1 MRTTVVLA
9 NLLAA
14 GCLTAAGPQ
23 AGLPFYQQEKNGC
36 GAASVAMVMSYWGSE
51 TPAPRAIYDR
61 LYLPEEKGIRLADMK
76 RYLEEAGFR
85 AFTLRGTI
93 ADAETHAGKGR
104 PIIAGL
110 KAGRTKPVHFVV
122 VSGVTADHVWLH
134 DPSRRA
140 PHRLKRA
147 AFEKQWA
154 AGGRWMLLATPVNR
168 VYRAGSAAP
177 SSTIRDAR

>member
-1 MRTTVVLA
+1 MKIAVVVA
-9 NLLAA
+9 SLLVA
-14 GCLTAAGPQ
+14 GCLTAASPQ
-23 AGLPFYQQEKNGC
+23 LELPFYQQEKNGC
-36 GAASVAMVMSYWGSE
+36 GAASVAMVMSYWRSE
-51 TPAPRAIYDR
+51 APTHREIYER

-76 RYLEEAGFR
+76 RYLEDAGFR

-93 ADAETHAGKGR
+93 TDAETHTGKGR
-104 PIIAGL
+104 PVIATL
-110 KAGRTKPVHFVV
+110 KTGRTKPVHFVV
-122 VSGVTADHVWLH
+122 VSGVTADYVWFH

-154 AGGRWMLLATPVNR
+154 AGGRWMLLATPANR

-177 SSTIRDAR
+177 SSAIRDAR